1 MAGTRIS
8 SPARLGDEFEAPP
21 PMRRGRLRIP
31 YAFRADLPNEGNAA
45 KWAARGLVAVAIVFN
60 LWTLRAEV
68 LPVAYRSDSAEH
80 LAMVEWASA
89 RIEAGHLPFDGWFP
103 SLQLGSAQ
111 FHHYQSLPHILTGL
125 LGTVFGSAWSFSVVL
140 YLLLAFWPLAVFWS
154 VRLLGW
160 DSWAAGLAAAM
171 SPLLVST
178 PGYGFETGSYIWRG
192 WGIWSQLWGMWLL
205 PFAWALTWRALAR
218 KGSFA
223 LAALAIA
230 LTVACHYLTGYL
242 AFLSVGVLVLVKPS
256 EFRRR
261 VVRGFLVVAGAVA
274 AASWVIVPIL
284 LDQKWIVQDE
294 YAVGT
299 FYHDSYGARR
309 VLGWLFTGQL
319 FDGTRLPVISMFVL
333 TGAGVCVARWRSDER
348 ARVPLVL
355 FALSLLLFFGR
366 PTLGPLLNLVPG
378 GHELFLHRYIMGVHL
393 AGIALAGI
401 GAAWVG
407 RVLFEAARASV
418 PSLRESR
425 VLVGALTI
433 VLLAMLAPAFVERYS
448 YTAQDHQWIQKQRA
462 SDATDGGDYTALVN
476 LAQSFGPGRIY
487 SGLRGAWGAN
497 YEIGFVP
504 AFAYLVLDGTDSVGF
519 TLRTASLSALIET
532 RFDENDLS
540 QYDMLN
546 VRYLIYPANRQPAVP
561 ATRLAQQGRHVL
573 WRVNTS
579 GYVQLVDV
587 VPPPVVADRTNIGR
601 QMESFLGSGLAG
613 RGEYEA
619 VAWAGAPA
627 APPTVAG
634 AEAPSSSPGAV
645 LKETVDLNDGRVTAL
660 VRADRPVAVLLKSS
674 FDPRW
679 QVTVDGVSV
688 ETQMFA
694 PSFVGREVSA
704 GVHAV
709 TFTYAPFPRY
719 DLLFTFGI
727 LSLLALQLGPA
738 WWRRA
743 RASRLG
749 RRTQ

>member
-8 SPARLGDEFEAPP
+8 SPAKLGDEFETPP
-21 PMRRGRLRIP
+21 PMRRWRLRVP
-31 YAFRADLPNEGNAA
+31 DALRADLPNEGNAA
-45 KWAARGLVAVAIVFN
+45 RWAARGLVVVAIVFN

-68 LPVAYRSDSAEH
+68 LPVAYRSDCAVH
-80 LAMVEWASA
+80 LAMVKWASA

-103 SLQLGSAQ
+103 TLQLGSAQ

-125 LGTVFGSAWSFSVVL
+125 LGTVFGSAWTFSVVL

-160 DSWAAGLAAAM
+160 GSWPAGLAAAV

-178 PGYGFETGSYIWRG
+178 PGYGYEMGSYIWRG
-192 WGIWSQLWGMWLL
+192 WGMWSQLWGMWLL
-205 PFAWALTWRALAR
+205 PFAWALTWRALTR
-218 KGSFA
+218 KGSMA

-230 LTVACHYLTGYL
+230 LTVACHFLTGYL

-261 VVRGFLVVAGAVA
+261 VVRGLLVVAGAVA

-284 LDQKWIVQDE
+284 LDQKWIAQDE
-294 YAVGT
+294 HSVGT
-299 FYHDSYGARR
+299 FYHDSYGASR

-333 TGAGVCVARWRSDER
+333 TGVGVCVARWRSDER

-355 FALSLLLFFGR
+355 FSLSLLLFFGR
-366 PTLGPLLNLVPG
+366 PTLGSLLNVLPG
-378 GHELFLHRYIMGVHL
+378 SHELFLHRYIMGVHL

-407 RVLFEAARASV
+407 RMLFEAARSTV
-418 PSLRESR
+418 PSLGESR

-433 VLLAMLAPAFVERYS
+433 VMLALLAPAFVERHS
-448 YTAQDHQWIQKQRA
+448 YTAQDPQWIEKQRA

-476 LAQSFGPGRIY
+476 LAHSFGQGRIY
-487 SGLRGAWGAN
+487 SGLRSNWGAN
-497 YEIGFVP
+497 YEIGSVP
-504 AFAYLVLDGTDSVGF
+504 AFAYLVWVGTDSIGF
-519 TLRTASLSALIET
+519 NRRTASLSTPIED
-532 RFDENDLS
+532 RFDEKDPS

-573 WRVNTS
+573 WLVNTS

-587 VPPPVVADRTNIGR
+587 VPPPVVADRTNIGQ
-601 QMESFLGSGLAG
+601 QMEPFLGSGLAG

-619 VAWAGAPA
+619 VTWAGAPA
-627 APPTVAG
+627 APPTVSG
-634 AEAPSSSPGAV
+634 AEAPSASPGAV

-660 VRADRPVAVLLKSS
+660 IRADRPVAVLLKSS

-679 QVTVDGVSV
+679 QATVDGVSV
-688 ETQMFA
+688 DAQMFA
-694 PSFVGREVSA
+694 PSLVGREVAA
-704 GVHAV
+704 GVHEV

-727 LSLLALQLGPA
+727 LSLLALQLGPP

-743 RASRLG
+743 RASTLG

>member
-1 MAGTRIS
+1 MADTRVS
-8 SPARLGDEFEAPP
+8 SPARLGDQFEAGPP
-21 PMRRGRLRIP
+21 KRRWRLRIP
-31 YAFRADLPNEGNAA
+31 DARTKLPNEGNPA
-45 KWAARGLVAVAIVFN
+45 KWAARCLVAVAIVFN

-68 LPVAYRSDSAEH
+68 LPVAYRNDSAVH
-80 LAMVEWASA
+80 LTMAEWAST

-125 LGTVFGSAWSFSVVL
+125 LGMVFGPAWTFSIVL

-160 DSWAAGLAAAM
+160 GSWAAGLAAAM

-178 PGYGFETGSYIWRG
+178 PSYGFETGSYIWRG
-192 WGIWSQLWGMWLL
+192 WGMWSQLWGMWLL
-205 PFAWALTWRALAR
+205 PFAWALTSRALAR
-218 KGSFA
+218 KGSLA

-261 VVRGFLVVAGAVA
+261 VVRGLLVVAGAVA

-299 FYHDSYGARR
+299 IYHDSYGARR

-366 PTLGPLLNLVPG
+366 PTLGPLLDLLPG
-378 GHELFLHRYIMGVHL
+378 SHELFLHRYIIGVHL

-401 GAAWVG
+401 GAAWLG
-407 RVLFEAARASV
+407 RVLFEAARATVLSR
-418 PSLRESR
+418 RESR

-433 VLLAMLAPAFVERYS
+433 VLLAVLSPAFVERHS
-448 YTAQDHQWIQKQRA
+448 YTAQDPRWIEKQRA
-462 SDATDGGDYTALVN
+462 SDATDGRDYAALVN
-476 LAQSFGPGRIY
+476 LAHSYGSGRIY
-487 SGLRGAWGAN
+487 SGLRSNWGVN
-497 YEIGFVP
+497 YEVGSVP
-504 AFAYLVLDGTDSVGF
+504 AFANLVVDGIDSIGF
-519 TLRTASLSALIET
+519 TLRTASLSTPVEA
-532 RFDENDLS
+532 RFNENDPS

-546 VRYLIYPANRQPAVP
+546 VPYLIYPANRQPAVP

-573 WRVNTS
+573 WRVDTS
-579 GYVQLVDV
+579 GYIQLVDV
-587 VPPPVVADRTNIGR
+587 VPPPIVADRTNIGR

-613 RGEYEA
+613 RGEYQA

-634 AEAPSSSPGAV
+634 AKAPSGSPGAV
-645 LKETVDLNDGRVTAL
+645 LEETIDLNDGRVTAL
-660 VRADRPVAVLLKSS
+660 VRADRPVALLLKSS

-679 QVTVDGVSV
+679 RATVDGVSV

-709 TFTYAPFPRY
+709 TFRYAPFPRY

-738 WWRRA
+738 WSRRSRAA
-743 RASRLG
+743 RLR

>member
-1 MAGTRIS
+1 MADTRVS
-8 SPARLGDEFEAPP
+8 SPAGLGDQFEAGPP
-21 PMRRGRLRIP
+21 KRRRRLRIP
-31 YAFRADLPNEGNAA
+31 DAFRTELPKEGNAA

-60 LWTLRAEV
+60 LLTLRAEV
-68 LPVAYRSDSAEH
+68 LPVAYPNDSAVH
-80 LAMVEWASA
+80 LTMAEWATA

-103 SLQLGSAQ
+103 TLQLGSAH

-125 LGTVFGSAWSFSVVL
+125 LSTVFGPTWTFSVVL
-140 YLLLAFWPLAVFWS
+140 YLLLAFWPLAVFCS

-160 DSWAAGLAAAM
+160 GSWPAGLAAVV

-178 PGYGFETGSYIWRG
+178 PSYGYETGSYIWRG
-192 WGIWSQLWGMWLL
+192 WGMWSQLWGMWLL

-218 KGSFA
+218 KGSLA

-230 LTVACHYLTGYL
+230 LTLACHYLTGYL

-261 VVRGFLVVAGAVA
+261 VVRGLLVVAGAVA

-294 YAVGT
+294 YSVGT
-299 FYHDSYGARR
+299 FYYNSYGARR

-333 TGAGVCVARWRSDER
+333 TGAGVCLARWRSDER

-366 PTLGPLLNLVPG
+366 PTLGPLLNLLPG
-378 GHELFLHRYIMGVHL
+378 SHELFLHRYIMGVHL
-393 AGIALAGI
+393 AGIVLAGI
-401 GAAWVG
+401 GAAWLG

-418 PSLRESR
+418 LSRREPR
-425 VLVGALTI
+425 VLVGALMV
-433 VLLAMLAPAFVERYS
+433 VLLAMLAPAFVERHS
-448 YTAQDHQWIQKQRA
+448 YTAQGAQWIEKQRA
-462 SDATDGGDYTALVN
+462 SDATDGRDYAALVD
-476 LAQSFGPGRIY
+476 LAQSLGPGRIY
-487 SGLRGAWGAN
+487 SGLRSNWGAS
-497 YEIGFVP
+497 YDVGSVP
-504 AFAYLVLDGTDSVGF
+504 AYANLVLDGADSIGF
-519 TLRTASLSALIET
+519 TLRTASLSTPIEA
-532 RFDENDLS
+532 RFNENDPS
-540 QYDMLN
+540 QYDMLD
-546 VRYLIYPANRQPAVP
+546 VRYLIYPADRQPAVP

-573 WRVNTS
+573 WRVDTS

-587 VPPPVVADRTNIGR
+587 VPPPAVADRTNIGR

-634 AEAPSSSPGAV
+634 AEAPSGSPGAV
-645 LKETVDLNDGRVTAL
+645 LNETVDLSDGRVTAL

-688 ETQMFA
+688 DPQMFA

-709 TFTYAPFPRY
+709 TFMYAPFPRY

-743 RASRLG
+743 RAPRHR
-749 RRTQ
+749 RRTP